1 MRAIKI
7 FLGIIIAFIAGILGF
22 IALGSVL
29 SSFSIPKPAE
39 IYRYAPEKSLIGY
52 FLLFLSKHGIL
63 QPSQP
68 PRLCCSSG
76 GGLSFMVP
84 VSREALHGHVNREG
98 LVRHRVPRS
107 TPRKRIMEPVSFLPP
122 IPEDPGSIDAVFN

>member
-7 FLGIIIAFIAGILGF
+7 FLGIIIGLIAGILGF

-52 FLLFLSKHGIL
+52 FLLFYPIAFMIFGSIAGGCLTVFLIKRKSNCFISKHGGKTSEEL
-63 QPSQP
+63 KAE
-68 PRLCCSSG
+68 
-76 GGLSFMVP
+76 V
-84 VSREALHGHVNREG
+84 
-98 LVRHRVPRS
+98 
-107 TPRKRIMEPVSFLPP
+107 K
-122 IPEDPGSIDAVFN
+122 

>member
-7 FLGIIIAFIAGILGF
+7 FLGIIIGLIAGILGF

-52 FLLFLSKHGIL
+52 FLLFYPIAFMFFGSI
-63 QPSQP
+63 
-68 PRLCCSSG
+68 SG
-76 GGLSFMVP
+76 GCLTVYLTKRKS
-84 VSREALHGHVNREG
+84 STSSTNTAAR
-98 LVRHRVPRS
+98 RV
-107 TPRKRIMEPVSFLPP
+107 K
-122 IPEDPGSIDAVFN
+122 N

>member
-39 IYRYAPEKSLIGY
+39 IYRHAPEKSLIGY
-52 FLLFLSKHGIL
+52 FLIFYPIA
-63 QPSQP
+63 
-68 PRLCCSSG
+68 
-76 GGLSFMVP
+76 FM
-84 VSREALHGHVNREG
+84 
-98 LVRHRVPRS
+98 
-107 TPRKRIMEPVSFLPP
+107 FF
-122 IPEDPGSIDAVFN
+122 GSIAGGCLTVYLTKRKSDSFVS

>member
-7 FLGIIIAFIAGILGF
+7 FLGIIIGLIAGILGF

-52 FLLFLSKHGIL
+52 FLLFYPIA
-63 QPSQP
+63 
-68 PRLCCSSG
+68 
-76 GGLSFMVP
+76 FM
-84 VSREALHGHVNREG
+84 
-98 LVRHRVPRS
+98 
-107 TPRKRIMEPVSFLPP
+107 FF
-122 IPEDPGSIDAVFN
+122 GSIAGGCLTVYLTKRKSSTSSANTAARRVKN

>member
-7 FLGIIIAFIAGILGF
+7 FLGIIIGLIAGILVF

-52 FLLFLSKHGIL
+52 FLIFHPIA
-63 QPSQP
+63 
-68 PRLCCSSG
+68 
-76 GGLSFMVP
+76 FM
-84 VSREALHGHVNREG
+84 
-98 LVRHRVPRS
+98 
-107 TPRKRIMEPVSFLPP
+107 FF
-122 IPEDPGSIDAVFN
+122 GSITGGCLRVCLTKRKSDSFVKANMAARRVKN

>member
-7 FLGIIIAFIAGILGF
+7 FLGIIIGLIAGILGF

-52 FLLFLSKHGIL
+52 FLLFYPIAFMFFGSIAGGCLTVFLTKRKSNCFISKHGGKASEEL
-63 QPSQP
+63 KAE
-68 PRLCCSSG
+68 
-76 GGLSFMVP
+76 V
-84 VSREALHGHVNREG
+84 
-98 LVRHRVPRS
+98 
-107 TPRKRIMEPVSFLPP
+107 K
-122 IPEDPGSIDAVFN
+122 

>member
-7 FLGIIIAFIAGILGF
+7 FLGIIIGLIAGILGF

-52 FLLFLSKHGIL
+52 FLLFYPIA
-63 QPSQP
+63 
-68 PRLCCSSG
+68 
-76 GGLSFMVP
+76 FM
-84 VSREALHGHVNREG
+84 
-98 LVRHRVPRS
+98 
-107 TPRKRIMEPVSFLPP
+107 FF
-122 IPEDPGSIDAVFN
+122 GSIAGGCLTVYLTKRKSSTSSTNTAARRVKN

>member
-7 FLGIIIAFIAGILGF
+7 FLGIIIGLIAGILGF

-52 FLLFLSKHGIL
+52 FLLFYPIA
-63 QPSQP
+63 
-68 PRLCCSSG
+68 
-76 GGLSFMVP
+76 FM
-84 VSREALHGHVNREG
+84 
-98 LVRHRVPRS
+98 
-107 TPRKRIMEPVSFLPP
+107 FF
-122 IPEDPGSIDAVFN
+122 GSIAGGCLTVYLTKRKSSTSSANTAARRLKN

>member
-52 FLLFLSKHGIL
+52 FLIFYPIA
-63 QPSQP
+63 
-68 PRLCCSSG
+68 
-76 GGLSFMVP
+76 FM
-84 VSREALHGHVNREG
+84 
-98 LVRHRVPRS
+98 
-107 TPRKRIMEPVSFLPP
+107 FF
-122 IPEDPGSIDAVFN
+122 GSIAGGCLTVYLTKRKSDSFVS

>member
-7 FLGIIIAFIAGILGF
+7 FLGIIIGLIAGILGF

-52 FLLFLSKHGIL
+52 FLLFYPIA
-63 QPSQP
+63 
-68 PRLCCSSG
+68 
-76 GGLSFMVP
+76 FM
-84 VSREALHGHVNREG
+84 
-98 LVRHRVPRS
+98 
-107 TPRKRIMEPVSFLPP
+107 FF
-122 IPEDPGSIDAVFN
+122 GSIVGGWLTVYLTKRKSSTSYANTAARRMQN

>member
-7 FLGIIIAFIAGILGF
+7 FLGIIIGLIAGILGF

-52 FLLFLSKHGIL
+52 FLLFYPIAFMIFGSSAGGCLTIYLTKRKSKCFVRK
-63 QPSQP
+63 Q
-68 PRLCCSSG
+68 G
-76 GGLSFMVP
+76 GKTGEELK
-84 VSREALHGHVNREG
+84 AEG
-98 LVRHRVPRS
+98 
-107 TPRKRIMEPVSFLPP
+107 K
-122 IPEDPGSIDAVFN
+122 

>member
-7 FLGIIIAFIAGILGF
+7 FLGIIIGLIAGILGF

-52 FLLFLSKHGIL
+52 FLLFYPIA
-63 QPSQP
+63 
-68 PRLCCSSG
+68 
-76 GGLSFMVP
+76 FM
-84 VSREALHGHVNREG
+84 
-98 LVRHRVPRS
+98 
-107 TPRKRIMEPVSFLPP
+107 FF
-122 IPEDPGSIDAVFN
+122 GSIAGGCLTVYLTKRKSSTSSANTAARRMKN

>member
-7 FLGIIIAFIAGILGF
+7 FLGIIIGLIAGILGF

-52 FLLFLSKHGIL
+52 FLLFYPIAFMFFGSIAGGCLTVFLTKRKSNCFISKHGGKTSEEL
-63 QPSQP
+63 KAE
-68 PRLCCSSG
+68 
-76 GGLSFMVP
+76 V
-84 VSREALHGHVNREG
+84 
-98 LVRHRVPRS
+98 
-107 TPRKRIMEPVSFLPP
+107 K
-122 IPEDPGSIDAVFN
+122 